1 MCIGEDVPDELKAQE
16 RGQWQWR
23 LGCMGRPLAGAALEE
38 SAEELKGIAN
48 FEGAASACLLTTAVV
63 ASCMTSSWR
72 SRMCMNWKR
81 HVSEAAFAQLMPIVD
96 ISTLIVTK
104 YCCRAADAKLQLH
117 NKCKPCIAVIC
128 YPTACL

>member
-1 MCIGEDVPDELKAQE
+1 MPDDLKAQE

-63 ASCMTSSWR
+63 PYLSCLVQQAIEYLRCEKTGRGMSLKQPMLSW
-72 SRMCMNWKR
+72 C
-81 HVSEAAFAQLMPIVD
+81 QLMI
-96 ISTLIVTK
+96 
-104 YCCRAADAKLQLH
+104 LQL
-117 NKCKPCIAVIC
+117 
-128 YPTACL
+128 